1 MTEKTTEA
9 LQAKVQDLMKYG
21 VSANLEEL
29 DKIYH
34 EDLVVMDL
42 SIEGRFISLKKQE
55 VLGML
60 KEVFKDKSPENN
72 MWSKIHSLTVS
83 GDRGHVL
90 ISRKIPL
97 GGPKMHIELSID
109 FVFEGGRWQV
119 MREVNFSR
127 PDTKAA

>member
-9 LQAKVQDLMKYG
+9 LQAKLQDLMKYG
-21 VSANLEEL
+21 VTANLEEL
-29 DKIYH
+29 DRIYH

-42 SIEGRFISLKKQE
+42 SIEGRFISLKKQK

-60 KEVFKDKSPENN
+60 KEVFKDETPEDN

-109 FVFEGGRWQV
+109 FVFEDDRWQV

-127 PDTKAA
+127 PDTEAA

>member
-1 MTEKTTEA
+1 
-9 LQAKVQDLMKYG
+9 
-21 VSANLEEL
+21 
-29 DKIYH
+29 
-34 EDLVVMDL
+34 MDL
-42 SIEGRFISLKKQE
+42 SIEGRLISLKKQE
-55 VLGML
+55 VLGKL
-60 KEVFKDKSPENN
+60 KEVFKDEAPEDN

-109 FVFEGGRWQV
+109 FVFEDDRWQV

-127 PDTKAA
+127 PDTEAA

>member
-9 LQAKVQDLMKYG
+9 LQAKLQDLMKYG
-21 VSANLEEL
+21 VTANLEEL
-29 DKIYH
+29 DRIYH

-42 SIEGRFISLKKQE
+42 SIEGRLISLKKQE
-55 VLGML
+55 VLGKL
-60 KEVFKDKSPENN
+60 KEVFKDEAPEDN

-109 FVFEGGRWQV
+109 FVFEDDRWQV

-127 PDTKAA
+127 PDTEAA